1 MNMREQENIDLVK
14 RLRTRQPYKHALE
27 IMADDLTQWLR
38 DESVHDGDIFEH
50 SIILGQGDYPSG
62 RDIIGNAVRKMNEAA
77 DAIEALQVRV
87 AELETEAERRD
98 EQIRDMI
105 EASGQTC
112 ACGYDKAS
120 DICLGHLSH
129 FRKSV
134 ATARRDAF
142 EEAAKVADHIMRDYA
157 ELTYSPHHDRMQN
170 AAKTYCAGEIAA
182 AIRDLA
188 EKG

>member
-77 DAIEALQVRV
+77 DAIESLQARV
-87 AELETEAERRD
+87 KELDTTISNLRKVN
-98 EQIRDMI
+98 EQYLKNSN
-105 EASGQTC
+105 ENFHA
-112 ACGYDKAS
+112 AN
-120 DICLGHLSH
+120 
-129 FRKSV
+129 
-134 ATARRDAF
+134 TARRDAF
-142 EEAAKVADHIMRDYA
+142 EEAARVADMWATDLQRQFGNGG
-157 ELTYSPHHDRMQN
+157 P
-170 AAKTYCAGEIAA
+170 AA
-182 AIRDLA
+182 AIRALA

>member
-1 MNMREQENIDLVK
+1 MDDLVK
-14 RLRTRQPYKHALE
+14 RLRGRARFCYDRGE
-27 IMADDLTQWLR
+27 IKSPGIM
-38 DESVHDGDIFEH
+38 
-50 SIILGQGDYPSG
+50 
-62 RDIIGNAVRKMNEAA
+62 MEAA
-77 DAIEALQVRV
+77 DAIEALQARV

-105 EASGQTC
+105 EAIGQTC

-142 EEAAKVADHIMRDYA
+142 EEAAKVADVYHRKAVERSDREEDEA
-157 ELTYSPHHDRMQN
+157 EQNRHDEC
-170 AAKTYCAGEIAA
+170 AATAGSIAIV
-182 AIRDLA
+182 IRALA